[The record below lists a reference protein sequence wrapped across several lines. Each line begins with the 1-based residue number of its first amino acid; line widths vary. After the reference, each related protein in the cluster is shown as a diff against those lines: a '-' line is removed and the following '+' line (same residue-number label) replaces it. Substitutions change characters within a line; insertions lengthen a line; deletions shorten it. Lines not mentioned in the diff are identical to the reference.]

1 MSARAQTKAVQAF
14 GNVKVGVCEGW
25 VFPDLKKR
33 GPVTRASVDAS
44 RVSGPWG
51 CGDVRQKRALSK
63 KATSEAR
70 GLS

>member
-1 MSARAQTKAVQAF
+1 MSARAQTKAAQAF

-44 RVSGPWG
+44 RVSGP
-51 CGDVRQKRALSK
+51 
-63 KATSEAR
+63 
-70 GLS
+70 